1 METLYDYVDDF
12 IFGGDSNEITFSKL
26 SEFRTIVR
34 TTEPELNGPRILG
47 MKIKRDRILDLSKEY
62 PEAVLKKRSVPMP
75 KYEIES
81 LPANKKVALDKHGID
96 R

>member
-1 METLYDYVDDF
+1 
-12 IFGGDSNEITFSKL
+12 
-26 SEFRTIVR
+26 
-34 TTEPELNGPRILG
+34 

-81 LPANKKVALDKHGID
+81 LPANNKVALDKHGID